1 MNTLMTAVQM
11 TSKEIA
17 TLVESRHDSVK
28 RTIERLAEQVVIEL
42 PPTVEISTATKPVQV
57 YVFDHEHKRDS
68 FIVVAQLSPE
78 FTARLVDRWQEL
90 EAQLVQPSFAPFTVE
105 RAAFE
110 LSVAAT
116 AAAKAFGFEG
126 NQAILSAD
134 KAVRAI
140 TGISPLSLMGHTHLL
155 AAKQEPLLTPTDIGK
170 RLGVSPQ
177 LVNVLLIECDLQ
189 ISYRDLHN
197 KLCYELTEE
206 GKHFGEYTDTGK
218 RYTDGTP
225 IRQIK
230 WNASVIDTI
239 NTDHE

>member
-1 MNTLMTAVQM
+1 M
-11 TSKEIA
+11 
-17 TLVESRHDSVK
+17 
-28 RTIERLAEQVVIEL
+28 
-42 PPTVEISTATKPVQV
+42 
-57 YVFDHEHKRDS
+57 
-68 FIVVAQLSPE
+68 
-78 FTARLVDRWQEL
+78 VDRWQEL

-140 TGISPLSLMGHTHLL
+140 TGVSPLTLMGHTHLL
-155 AAKQEPLLTPTDIGK
+155 ATTQEVMLTPTDLGK
-170 RLGVSPQ
+170 RLGVSPSAMNNI
-177 LVNVLLIECDLQ
+177 LDGAGLQ
-189 ISYRDLHN
+189 VSYRDLKN
-197 KLCYELTEE
+197 KMCHELTEA
-206 GKHFGEYTDTGK
+206 GKEFGDYFDVGK
-218 RYTDGTP
+218 KYSNGTP

-230 WNASVIDTI
+230 WNANVLDVI